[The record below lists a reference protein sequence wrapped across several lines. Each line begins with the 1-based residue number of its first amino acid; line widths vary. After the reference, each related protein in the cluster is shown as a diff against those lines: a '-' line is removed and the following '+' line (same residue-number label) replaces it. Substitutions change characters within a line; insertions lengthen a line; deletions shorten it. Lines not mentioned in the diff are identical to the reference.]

1 MTNVELVLICFTAVC
16 DINSKSIETP
26 RMLNDKRIQTEECAY
41 SGKER
46 ATGKFKSMT
55 ESQMWLAKGRS
66 KAQRTPECVSLCM

>member
-1 MTNVELVLICFTAVC
+1 MTNVELVSICFTAVWG
-16 DINSKSIETP
+16 INSKSIETP
-26 RMLNDKRIQTEECAY
+26 RMLNDKGIQTEGCAY